1 MLALAVAAWDSEAG
15 LRTWLRLR
23 GDLSASQQRIEALRG
38 RIAALDAQRERL
50 RGDPF
55 AIESAIRRDLGLARP
70 GEVLVHLSAP
80 GAPGLRKP

>member
-1 MLALAVAAWDSEAG
+1 V
-15 LRTWLRLR
+15 
-23 GDLSASQQRIEALRG
+23 LRG
-38 RIAALDAQRERL
+38 RIAALDGQRERL
-50 RGDPF
+50 RGDGF